1 MPFIVLNSWNEKKF
15 TEAQVNILE
24 TARLVL
30 RRFTLD
36 DAAFIL
42 ELLNEKGFIQNI
54 GDKGVRTLKDACDYI
69 QTGPQASYKE
79 YGFGPIAS
87 I

>member
-42 ELLNEKGFIQNI
+42 
-54 GDKGVRTLKDACDYI
+54 D
-69 QTGPQASYKE
+69 KE